1 MGVGC
6 GGLTLAAAWKLFT
19 VLPRL
24 LPSSGSLEGPKSTAA
39 TPPMTTSSGRPR
51 PKRPIV
57 ATLRVPAPDRPATM
71 PADSCAGLAPR
82 NAGAGALTP
91 DMAADLGAAD
101 PAGDLARVLTA
112 CVGRT
117 TREAVVA
124 AILDS
129 GSTTLRGTT
138 GEPARS
144 ALGVEAV
151 TSRWL
156 AKTTT
161 ERRLVLPR
169 SRAACCVASSL
180 SIDPGMNECSA
191 TRRGA
196 QFFVNQSHF
205 VAFCQPLSPP
215 C

>member
-1 MGVGC
+1 
-6 GGLTLAAAWKLFT
+6 
-19 VLPRL
+19 
-24 LPSSGSLEGPKSTAA
+24 
-39 TPPMTTSSGRPR
+39 
-51 PKRPIV
+51 
-57 ATLRVPAPDRPATM
+57 M

-101 PAGDLARVLTA
+101 AAGDLARVLTA

-180 SIDPGMNECSA
+180 SIDPGRMFRD
-191 TRRGA
+191 T
-196 QFFVNQSHF
+196 
-205 VAFCQPLSPP
+205 
-215 C
+215 

>member
-1 MGVGC
+1 
-6 GGLTLAAAWKLFT
+6 
-19 VLPRL
+19 
-24 LPSSGSLEGPKSTAA
+24 
-39 TPPMTTSSGRPR
+39 
-51 PKRPIV
+51 
-57 ATLRVPAPDRPATM
+57 M

-82 NAGAGALTP
+82 NAGAGALTL

-180 SIDPGMNECSA
+180 SIDPGRMFRD
-191 TRRGA
+191 T
-196 QFFVNQSHF
+196 
-205 VAFCQPLSPP
+205 
-215 C
+215 